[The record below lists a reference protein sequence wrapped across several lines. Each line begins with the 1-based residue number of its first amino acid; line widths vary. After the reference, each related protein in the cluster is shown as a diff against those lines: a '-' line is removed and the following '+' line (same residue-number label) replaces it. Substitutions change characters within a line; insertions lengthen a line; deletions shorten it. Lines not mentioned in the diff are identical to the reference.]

1 MTWKRLCYPY
11 LALSPGLGFKIITIE
26 LPKNC
31 VKCSNLKYSA
41 GKNFSF
47 PLKNCQPIHHNFLHI
62 VCVDIIVFISVA
74 QTLEVD
80 DIHRIQLLCAR
91 EMRIYLIFQDD
102 ESEFD
107 HFQDEE
113 EFEGFDSERV
123 GSSGKM
129 DDKEAPKITIT
140 KV

>member
-1 MTWKRLCYPY
+1 
-11 LALSPGLGFKIITIE
+11 
-26 LPKNC
+26 
-31 VKCSNLKYSA
+31 
-41 GKNFSF
+41 
-47 PLKNCQPIHHNFLHI
+47 
-62 VCVDIIVFISVA
+62 
-74 QTLEVD
+74 
-80 DIHRIQLLCAR
+80 
-91 EMRIYLIFQDD
+91 MRIYLIFQDD

-140 KV
+140 KVRGKKNWNVVLNLICVGSLNVGDFSVMN

>member
-1 MTWKRLCYPY
+1 MTHIKVSSYVHGMNNIKISAYCLCKHQHLHLCCSNTGSCCYP
-11 LALSPGLGFKIITIE
+11 PGL
-26 LPKNC
+26 NCC
-31 VKCSNLKYSA
+31 VK
-41 GKNFSF
+41 
-47 PLKNCQPIHHNFLHI
+47 
-62 VCVDIIVFISVA
+62 
-74 QTLEVD
+74 
-80 DIHRIQLLCAR
+80 
-91 EMRIYLIFQDD
+91 EMTACLIFQDD

-123 GSSGKM
+123 GSSGKL